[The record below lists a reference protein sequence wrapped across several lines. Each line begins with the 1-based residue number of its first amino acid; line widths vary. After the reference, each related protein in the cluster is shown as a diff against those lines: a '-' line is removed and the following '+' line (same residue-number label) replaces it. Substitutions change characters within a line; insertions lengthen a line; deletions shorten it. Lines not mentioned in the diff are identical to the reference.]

1 MKPDRLKER
10 MTQRKPDETVETVAH
25 DSYSGTVMRGSMY
38 TVLSQGVTVGC
49 QIGSVILLSR
59 LLTATD
65 FGLIAMIGPVI
76 AFLSMFKEM
85 GLLQAVIQKRSL
97 TYGQLNA
104 LFWINIGVSLALTV
118 FLFLMSPLIARFYDE
133 PELTWLIRIMAL
145 NMVITALGAQHFALL
160 NRRMIFG
167 RIAIN
172 ASVVAICTLSVSL
185 LWAFVSPTPWAL
197 VAGTVA
203 GAVVGTVM
211 VWIWVPWVPSRP
223 AWAAGT
229 GDLVGFGA
237 GVTGFKLANFFSRNL
252 DNILIGRVWGSAS
265 LGFYDRAYK
274 LLLFPLNRVAQPLSQ
289 VMVPVLSRMQD
300 EPHRYAHAFFRVFGL
315 MQLAILPGVAA
326 MTAMADTAVP
336 FLLGA
341 QWAGSAP
348 IFAALGIAGLSQP
361 LANPTGWLFVSQ
373 GRTTEM
379 AWWGLVSAG
388 ISCVAFV
395 WGVQYGVV
403 EMAMAYAA
411 VSVAKLV
418 PLWMLICRKGPI
430 RADSI
435 RTRILPVFCAGLAAY
450 VSILLARDSLPDLAI
465 LKLLSGAALCYGAFV
480 GALMLSPF
488 GRQILMEALDLATK
502 ARHRLLARPGKSGA

>member
-1 MKPDRLKER
+1 
-10 MTQRKPDETVETVAH
+10 MTQRKSDETVETVAN
-25 DSYSGTVMRGSMY
+25 DSYGGTVMRGSFY
-38 TVLSQGVTVGC
+38 TALSQGVTVGC
-49 QIGSVILLSR
+49 QIGSVIILSR

-85 GLLQAVIQKRSL
+85 GLLQAVIQKRTL
-97 TYGQLNA
+97 TYGQLNS
-104 LFWINIGVSLALTV
+104 LFWINIGVSLVLTI
-118 FLFLMSPLIARFYDE
+118 FLILMAPLIAAFYNE
-133 PELTWLIRIMAL
+133 PELTWLIRVMAL
-145 NMVITALGAQHFALL
+145 NMILTALGAQHFALL

-172 ASVVAICTLSVSL
+172 ASVVAICTLSVSIC
-185 LWAFVSPTPWAL
+185 WALISPTPWAL
-197 VAGTVA
+197 VAGTVT

-211 VWIWVPWVPSRP
+211 VWVWVPWLPSRP
-223 AWAAGT
+223 AIAPGT

-252 DNILIGRVWGSAS
+252 DSILIGRVWGGTA

-326 MTAMADTAVP
+326 MAAMADTAVP

-341 QWAGSAP
+341 QWTESAP
-348 IFAALGIAGLSQP
+348 IFAALALAGLAQP

-379 AWWGLVSAG
+379 AWWGLTSAL
-388 ISCVAFV
+388 ISCAAFV

-403 EMAMAYAA
+403 EVASAYAA
-411 VSVAKLV
+411 VSLAKLV
-418 PLWMLICRKGPI
+418 PLWLLICRKGPV
-430 RADSI
+430 RSDSI
-435 RTRILPVFCAGLAAY
+435 RTRIIPLLCAGLTTY
-450 VSILLARDSLPDLAI
+450 LAI
-465 LKLLSGAALCYGAFV
+465 MLVRDILPEAALVRLLSGIALCYVVFAGV
-480 GALMLSPF
+480 LTLTPF
-488 GRQILMEALDLATK
+488 GRQILAEVRDLAAK
-502 ARHRLLARPGKSGA
+502 ALSGRIKKGAI

>member
-1 MKPDRLKER
+1 
-10 MTQRKPDETVETVAH
+10 MTQREPQEIVETVAH
-25 DSYSGTVMRGSMY
+25 ESYGSTVVRGSLF
-38 TVLSQGVTVGC
+38 TALSQGVMVAC
-49 QIGSVILLSR
+49 QIGSVIILSR

-85 GLLQAVIQKRSL
+85 GLLQAVIQKKTL

-104 LFWINIGVSLALTV
+104 LFWINIGLSLALTV
-118 FLFLMSPLIARFYDE
+118 LLIMMAPLIARFYEE
-133 PELTWLIRIMAL
+133 PDLTWLIRIMAL
-145 NMVITALGAQHFALL
+145 NMTITALGAQHFALL
-160 NRRMIFG
+160 NRQMVFG

-172 ASVVAICTLSVSL
+172 ASVVALCTLSVSI
-185 LWAFVSPTPWAL
+185 LWALVSPTPWAL

-203 GAVVGTVM
+203 GGVIGTVM
-211 VWIWVPWVPSRP
+211 VWVWVPWVPSRP
-223 AWAAGT
+223 AMAPGT
-229 GDLVGFGA
+229 ADLVGFGA

-252 DNILIGRVWGSAS
+252 DNILIGRVWGSSA

-341 QWAGSAP
+341 QWADSAP

-379 AWWGLVSAG
+379 AWWGLASGVVTCG
-388 ISCVAFV
+388 AFA
-395 WGVQYGVV
+395 WGVQFGVV
-403 EMAMAYAA
+403 ELARAYAC
-411 VSVAKLV
+411 VSIIKLI
-418 PLWMLICRKGPI
+418 PLWALICRKGPI

-435 RTRILPVFCAGLAAY
+435 RTRILPLFCAGLVAY
-450 VSILLARDSLPDLAI
+450 LSILVLRDSLPQSASLR
-465 LKLLSGAALCYGAFV
+465 LLSGTAFCYSVFAAV
-480 GALMLSPF
+480 LMFSPY
-488 GRQILMEALDLATK
+488 GRQILTEVRDLSAKTFRSLHSRMKRGEA
-502 ARHRLLARPGKSGA
+502 

>member
-1 MKPDRLKER
+1 MN
-10 MTQRKPDETVETVAH
+10 QRKPEEIVETVAR
-25 DSYSGTVMRGSMY
+25 DSYSGTVMRGSLY
-38 TVLSQGVTVGC
+38 TALSQGVTVGC
-49 QIGSVILLSR
+49 QIGSVIILSR

-85 GLLQAVIQKRSL
+85 GLLQAVIQKRTL
-97 TYGQLNA
+97 TYGQLNS
-104 LFWINIGVSLALTV
+104 LFWINVSVSLALTV
-118 FLFLMSPLIARFYDE
+118 FLILMAPLIARFYTE
-133 PELTWLIRIMAL
+133 PDLIWMIRIMAL
-145 NMVITALGAQHFALL
+145 NVIITALGAQHFALL

-167 RIAIN
+167 QIAIN
-172 ASVVAICTLSVSL
+172 ASVVAICTLSVSII
-185 LWAFVSPTPWAL
+185 WAFVSPTPWAL
-197 VAGTVA
+197 VAGTVT
-203 GAVVGTVM
+203 GAAIGTVM
-211 VWIWVPWVPSRP
+211 VWVWVPWVPARP
-223 AWAAGT
+223 AWAPGT

-300 EPHRYAHAFFRVFGL
+300 EPDRYAHAFFRVFGL

-326 MTAMADTAVP
+326 LTAMADTAVP

-361 LANPTGWLFVSQ
+361 LANPTGWLFISQ

-379 AWWGLVSAG
+379 AWWGLVSAS
-388 ISCVAFV
+388 ISCAAFV
-395 WGVQYGVV
+395 GGVQYGVV

-411 VSVAKLV
+411 VSIAKLG
-418 PLWMLICRKGPI
+418 PLWILICRKGPI

-435 RTRILPVFCAGLAAY
+435 RTRILPVFGAGLAAY
-450 VSILLARDSLPDLAI
+450 CSILLARDSLPNTAI
-465 LKLLSGAALCYGAFV
+465 FKLLSGAALCYFV
-480 GALMLSPF
+480 FAGVLMLSPF
-488 GRQILMEALDLATK
+488 GRQILAEVRDLAATML
-502 ARHRLLARPGKSGA
+502 HRVQTRIKKGAA

>member
-1 MKPDRLKER
+1 
-10 MTQRKPDETVETVAH
+10 MTQREPQEIVETVAH
-25 DSYSGTVMRGSMY
+25 ESYGSTVVRGSLF
-38 TVLSQGVTVGC
+38 TALSQGVMVGC
-49 QIGSVILLSR
+49 QIGSVIILSR

-85 GLLQAVIQKRSL
+85 GLLQAVIQKKTL

-104 LFWINIGVSLALTV
+104 LFWINIGLSLALTV
-118 FLFLMSPLIARFYDE
+118 LLIMMAPLIARFYEE
-133 PELTWLIRIMAL
+133 PDLTWLIRIMAL
-145 NMVITALGAQHFALL
+145 NMTITALGAQHFALL
-160 NRRMIFG
+160 NRQMVFG

-172 ASVVAICTLSVSL
+172 ASVVALCTLSVSI
-185 LWAFVSPTPWAL
+185 LWALVSPTPWAL

-203 GAVVGTVM
+203 GGVIGTVM
-211 VWIWVPWVPSRP
+211 VWVWVPWVPSRP
-223 AWAAGT
+223 AMAPGT
-229 GDLVGFGA
+229 ADLVGFGA

-252 DNILIGRVWGSAS
+252 DNILIGRVWGSSA

-341 QWAGSAP
+341 QWADSAP
-348 IFAALGIAGLSQP
+348 IFAALGIAGLAQP

-379 AWWGLVSAG
+379 AWWGLASAVVT
-388 ISCVAFV
+388 CAAFG
-395 WGVQYGVV
+395 WGVQFGVL
-403 EMAMAYAA
+403 ELAMAYAT
-411 VSVAKLV
+411 VTIVKLV
-418 PLWMLICRKGPI
+418 PLWLLVTRKGPI
-430 RADSI
+430 RQGSI
-435 RTRILPVFCAGLAAY
+435 RKRILPVFCAGLVAY
-450 VSILLARDSLPDLAI
+450 ASILFLRDSLPDPAL
-465 LKLLSGAALCYGAFV
+465 LKLPGGVLLCYAVFAGC
-480 GALMLSPF
+480 LTLSPF
-488 GRQILMEALDLATK
+488 GREILIDVKMLLIKAVRKIRQRTTK
-502 ARHRLLARPGKSGA
+502 SVI